1 MDVYLIG
8 AKSVVDGE
16 TWNVDGKPFDS
27 AQEAEEEAEARTVK
41 SGIEHFVFKPVAY
54 YTRDKITASRNR
66 VY

>member
-54 YTRDKITASRNR
+54 YTRDKITASRKG